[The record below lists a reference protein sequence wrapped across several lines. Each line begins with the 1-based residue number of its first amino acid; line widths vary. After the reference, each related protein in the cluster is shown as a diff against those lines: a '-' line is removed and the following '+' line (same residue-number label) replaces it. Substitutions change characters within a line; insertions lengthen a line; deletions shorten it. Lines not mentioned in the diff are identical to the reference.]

1 MESAVETIVI
11 LDWEQSLGRREV
23 FRMLYSGLLKSNEL
37 PINFDALLPRHS
49 WPEEGTKFEDR
60 PLYLSGL
67 FMTA

>member
-49 WPEEGTKFEDR
+49 WPEEGQSLRTDLCTCR
-60 PLYLSGL
+60 VYL
-67 FMTA
+67 